1 MTARAA
7 PFVLF
12 AISLASGIWVASQF
26 FAPGWMT
33 LAIAGLGLAGL
44 MAAARA
50 KAETAIWLCAA
61 LFLFGAGMTRQNQT
75 QPDLGKT
82 ALANA
87 NGYAVILEG
96 VVAEEPDVR
105 PEAIRLRVRVSA
117 AELNDPDAPDLPATL
132 GVGQLALI
140 RVPPA
145 TAWRYGD
152 VIRAVG
158 KLDAPPVM
166 AEFSY
171 RDYLARQNIRSW
183 MPTPN
188 RAERLGQGRYE
199 SVPYAI
205 TLSVKDAVRQSVR
218 RIMPAPESALL
229 NGILIGDDNALP
241 DDVVQAFRRTGTSH
255 IIAISGFNVS
265 IIAGLMALALGRLFN
280 QRLAAAIA
288 IPLILAYMV
297 LVGASASVVR
307 AAFMAVIALIG
318 QLLWRRGFTLN
329 TLCASAF
336 IMLAHDPA
344 VLFDSGFQLSFA
356 ATAGLVLYASRL
368 QAPVKKFV
376 EACTPEKWVRRV
388 IEAFTETVLVTLAA
402 QLTTLPLILGSFKQ
416 LSLISLVTNALALP
430 VQSVLMVLGAI
441 AAVAGVVIPPPVITP
456 LAALPYLL
464 LGYTINIVRIT
475 AALPFASIPIYD
487 FGPGAAIG
495 WYLALF
501 GISGVMALPRQQRR
515 ALADGVRAR
524 GAAGLI
530 TLIVLA
536 SAGGFAVWYFQKP
549 DGKLHITF
557 SGGGAFV
564 QTPAGNQFMFVGS
577 GDLLSIAGRAM
588 PVWDKQAEV
597 VFAPSRSER
606 ARAAALPVLQK
617 YAVGQFIQP
626 PALSHTD
633 EILDTW
639 TSDAQTLAG
648 QVIAPKQGERL
659 QLEPGLALVIVP
671 RGRAEIGARL
681 EYGSVKIE
689 LAGESPTLAGTL
701 DGGTIV
707 FVSPRQRDAV
717 EQLNKAA
724 PRWVV
729 WADAGA
735 IPRGLD
741 AKIRAIPLRE
751 TGPAEFVTDGKTI
764 TLR

>member
-12 AISLASGIWVASQF
+12 TISLASGIWVASQF
-26 FAPGWMT
+26 FIPGWMA
-33 LAIAGLGLAGL
+33 LAIAALGLLSL

-50 KAETAIWLCAA
+50 KNETAIWLCAA
-61 LFLFGAGMTRQNQT
+61 LFLFGAGASRQNLAR
-75 QPDLGKT
+75 PDLGKN
-82 ALANA
+82 ALPNA

-105 PEAIRLRVRVSA
+105 PDAIRLRVRVSVT
-117 AELNDPDAPDLPATL
+117 ELNDPDAPDLPATL
-132 GVGQLALI
+132 GAGQLVLI
-140 RVPPA
+140 RVQPS
-145 TAWRYGD
+145 TAWQYGD

-183 MPTPN
+183 MPSPDS
-188 RAERLGQGRYE
+188 AERLAQGRYE

-205 TLSVKDAVRQSVR
+205 TLRVKDAVRQSVR
-218 RIMPAPESALL
+218 RMMPAPESALL

-241 DDVVQAFRRTGTSH
+241 DDVVQAFRRTGASH

-265 IIAGLMALALGRLFN
+265 IIAGVMALALGRLFN

-318 QLLWRRGFTLN
+318 QLLWRKGFTLN

-336 IMLAHDPA
+336 IMLAHDPG

-356 ATAGLVLYASRL
+356 ATAGLVLYANRL

-376 EACTPEKWVRRV
+376 EARTPEKWVRRV
-388 IEAFTETVLVTLAA
+388 VEIFTETVLVTLAA

-430 VQSVLMVLGAI
+430 VQSVLMVSGVI
-441 AAVAGVVIPPPVITP
+441 AAVLGIFIPPPFITV
-456 LAALPYLL
+456 LAAPSYLL
-464 LGYTINIVRIT
+464 LAYTIKIVQIT

-487 FGPGAAIG
+487 FGPGAAIVY
-495 WYLALF
+495 YLALF
-501 GISGVMALPRQQRR
+501 GLSWLMALPPQQRR

-530 TLIVLA
+530 TLTVLA
-536 SAGGFAVWYFQKP
+536 GAGGFAVWYFQKP
-549 DGKLHITF
+549 DGKLHVTF
-557 SGGGAFV
+557 SGGGAFA
-564 QTPAGNQFMFVGS
+564 QTPAGNQFIFAGS
-577 GDLLSIAGRAM
+577 GDVLSIASRAM
-588 PVWDKQAEV
+588 PVWDRQAEF

-606 ARAAALPVLQK
+606 VRAGTLPVLQK

-626 PALSHTD
+626 PALSHAD
-633 EILDTW
+633 EISDTW
-639 TSDAQTLAG
+639 TSDAQTLVG
-648 QVIAPKQGERL
+648 GFLAPRQGERI
-659 QLEPGLALVIVP
+659 QLEPGLALVIIP
-671 RGRAEIGARL
+671 RGRAELGARL
-681 EYGSVKIE
+681 EYGSVKID
-689 LAGESPTLAGTL
+689 LAGESLTLAGTL
-701 DGGTIV
+701 DGDSVV

-741 AKIRAIPLRE
+741 AKIRAISLRE